1 MKIISATI
9 VLFITTFIKAQNTIQ
24 YNCSIYTGK
33 NMMLLYE
40 SLQLY
45 PDGTFAQ
52 TSEYDLY
59 LHQFGRYTKNNDTL
73 ILSLYNKAAFIVGS
87 DYKNIT
93 QVVDSISQTTA
104 PDELKKYIIKN
115 DRLYILKPGGN
126 ILNRITDNS
135 VPKAFGW
142 LLGNRHKY
150 YYRKEPVTPFNDLR
164 LLNLLNAFYKK
175 PLHKYLLFT
184 HMFYGLKFRR

>member
-73 ILSLYNKAAFIVGS
+73 ILSVYSRVAFIVGS

-93 QVVDSISQTTA
+93 RVVDSIAQTTA

-150 YYRKEPVTPFNDLR
+150 YYRKEPVTPFND
-164 LLNLLNAFYKK
+164 
-175 PLHKYLLFT
+175 
-184 HMFYGLKFRR
+184 